1 MNENNDHLHDSMS
14 YLSLPLYREFTR
26 ILIWPTQADDEESTY
41 QVWSFSREIPPDIKS
56 SEIKKIGLPFFKN
69 HHYIAYDY
77 THSQMVDVAR
87 RARVEEN
94 QLLRLRQWAAG
105 IRYQRRRTVYF
116 IHLQDFSL

>member
-1 MNENNDHLHDSMS
+1 MNDSMS
-14 YLSLPLYREFTR
+14 YLSLPVYQGFTR
-26 ILIWPTQADDEESTY
+26 ILIYPNPTQVEDGESSY
-41 QVWSFSREIPPDIKS
+41 QVWSPYMVPPDIKS

-105 IRYQRRRTVYF
+105 IPYQRRQRVYI
-116 IHLQDFSL
+116 IHL